1 MKSKQALIV
10 FTAIVCITG
19 LVIYALS
26 LGHDGVMLMSAISVI
41 AGLGG
46 YTVATRRKTPL
57 PPDNT
62 LPQIKK
68 GDSK

>member
-10 FTAIVCITG
+10 IVAIICITT
-19 LVIYALS
+19 LVAYALS

-41 AGLGG
+41 SGLGG
-46 YTVATRRKTPL
+46 YTVAARKIKPMTP
-57 PPDNT
+57 DKT

-68 GDSK
+68 GDTK